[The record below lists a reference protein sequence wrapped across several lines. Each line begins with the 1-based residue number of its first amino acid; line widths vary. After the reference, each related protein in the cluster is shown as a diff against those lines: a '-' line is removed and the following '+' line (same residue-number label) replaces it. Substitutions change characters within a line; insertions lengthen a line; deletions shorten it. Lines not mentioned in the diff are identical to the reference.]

1 MHRRGQN
8 RIIEWKGRY
17 VRLLFRR
24 YRTGTRITRTLFAIM
39 CGNAVLDSWMLLQA
53 EVSPN
58 LRPHCRLPGGGQTP
72 GRSPTGAMLPQRPT
86 GRAHPS
92 HEISHLGAGCPH
104 ESICTGFPAA
114 KQAESRLATAIGCT
128 TRKWRI
134 RIRRMSLPGG
144 VRRRSNLREGQGLRS
159 GGFATILSPPPA
171 IHPDGRGRFRLKVGL
186 PSIILASVLRVP
198 GRRIHRSAEPATR

>member
-24 YRTGTRITRTLFAIM
+24 YRTGTRITRTLFAM
-39 CGNAVLDSWMLLQA
+39 VCGNAVLDSWMLLQA

-58 LRPHCRLPGGGQTP
+58 LLPHCRLPGGGQTP

-92 HEISHLGAGCPH
+92 HEISHLGAGGPH
-104 ESICTGFPAA
+104 GSICTGFPAA
-114 KQAESRLATAIGCT
+114 KQADSRLATAIGCSASLGLA
-128 TRKWRI
+128 RNDIRCVCHDLVGHPGHPSGWQRPFPVESRI
-134 RIRRMSLPGG
+134 AIDYPRLGLACAGTKDPPERRAGYAL
-144 VRRRSNLREGQGLRS
+144 NRS
-159 GGFATILSPPPA
+159 G
-171 IHPDGRGRFRLKVGL
+171 
-186 PSIILASVLRVP
+186 
-198 GRRIHRSAEPATR
+198 